1 MKKTLQLIAVA
12 ALFALAA
19 MTTSCSS
26 SGNRHAV
33 EFTDGRR
40 TSVETELYSAGDT
53 VYVCTASNSYGTSVF
68 VSTTYWHDTIY
79 CQEWSD
85 STITCWSF
93 EKAVLIN

>member
-33 EFTDGRR
+33 EFADGRR
-40 TSVETELYSAGDT
+40 TSVETELYGIGDT
-53 VYVCTASNSYGTSVF
+53 VYVCTAVSQYGTSVF
-68 VSTTYWHDTIY
+68 VSTTYWKDTTC
-79 CQEWSD
+79 CQEWAD
-85 STITCWSF
+85 STVTCWTY
-93 EKAVLIN
+93 EKGVLIN